1 MYFYVSATAHI
12 INLDKSAR
20 QMQTRLS
27 ALESEVQR
35 LRSLNEKISLSVG
48 STPEAPSNAVGQSMV
63 HNMERPLS
71 PPPEGISQPQSSH
84 NLVPVTS
91 EPPREDS
98 DGSDD
103 EF

>member
-1 MYFYVSATAHI
+1 MYFYVSATTHI

-48 STPEAPSNAVGQSMV
+48 STPEAPSNVGQNMV

-71 PPPEGISQPQSSH
+71 PPPEGIQQPQATH
-84 NLVPVTS
+84 NLIPVMGQ
-91 EPPREDS
+91 PPREDS